1 MGEVVNAAIS
11 PPSSFDTG
19 QDRAKRRQL
28 QEPSSELDWATMV
41 ANSDTSEDENNDTH
55 PTEKARNHKSR
66 CDDFAF
72 NPYFNIKLL
81 QTSHTEDEMNLCQTD
96 PLDSLPCSIGS
107 PMIQISVALGRMY
120 TTWNACIDTGSERT
134 CCTRHYALQLVG
146 DRLDALLQQPA
157 NMPKL
162 RSATGHQLKV
172 LGALNTT
179 ITIGGFSIKHP
190 VIVYAGNHKEALL
203 GNDIIRGNL
212 TINVHP
218 YGEPEEC
225 TNLIHDREERKALI
239 EDTKGVLPEPTGINV
254 TNPVEP
260 GKDHWWQNLDLKHL
274 SPRRAAKPLKLIRQ
288 YLDAFSKSDP
298 AEAK

>member
-1 MGEVVNAAIS
+1 MSSRFPNRPQAPGRPPNRCKKRLKGEVVNVTIS

-55 PTEKARNHKSR
+55 STEKARNHKSR

-190 VIVYAGNHKEALL
+190 VIVYARNHKEALL

-212 TINVHP
+212 TINM
-218 YGEPEEC
+218 
-225 TNLIHDREERKALI
+225 
-239 EDTKGVLPEPTGINV
+239 
-254 TNPVEP
+254 
-260 GKDHWWQNLDLKHL
+260 
-274 SPRRAAKPLKLIRQ
+274 
-288 YLDAFSKSDP
+288 
-298 AEAK
+298 